1 MLAWVTLLI
10 QTLKK
15 NWTERRSPGVNL
27 VSVNL
32 QNPIMTENMPRAAK
46 LLPRFFFNQVIS
58 SYTNKNNSDKD
69 SHTSLSRKLS
79 YTGVISTQISFSAS
93 SRYKGIITQ
102 LLPTVLL
109 IRFPAEGCKL

>member
-46 LLPRFFFNQVIS
+46 LLPRFFLIRLYPATQTKTIPTKTVIPPCHES
-58 SYTNKNNSDKD
+58 
-69 SHTSLSRKLS
+69 SHT
-79 YTGVISTQISFSAS
+79 QA
-93 SRYKGIITQ
+93 
-102 LLPTVLL
+102 
-109 IRFPAEGCKL
+109 